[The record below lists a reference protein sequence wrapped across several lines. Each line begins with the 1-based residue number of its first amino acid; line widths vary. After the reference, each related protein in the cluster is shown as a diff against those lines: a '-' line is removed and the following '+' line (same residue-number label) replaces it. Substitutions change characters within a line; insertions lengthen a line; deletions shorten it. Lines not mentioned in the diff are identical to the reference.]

1 MDQVAPAELE
11 HIILQHPE
19 VEDAAVIGIPDEIA
33 GHVPRAFVV
42 KREGSCLTMT
52 GVADFLHGD
61 YNIGLMHMIYF
72 KLVDEIFRAGFSLQI
87 PERRS
92 HLLESHSKIG
102 EWKNSTK
109 RASSSLFDP
118 C

>member
-61 YNIGLMHMIYF
+61 YNIGFNAY
-72 KLVDEIFRAGFSLQI
+72 DIF
-87 PERRS
+87 
-92 HLLESHSKIG
+92 
-102 EWKNSTK
+102 
-109 RASSSLFDP
+109 
-118 C
+118 